1 MEIESHG
8 GRDFATRLNTGNIPQ
23 TFSRVGVS
31 KSRPPNAYGGTTA
44 LMGDI
49 ANDDT
54 AMISIENCHGGQ
66 DDDDGAEQP
75 NRDSGQTGRKEAS
88 RRHRTKTRSRNN
100 QDQHQS

>member
-1 MEIESHG
+1 MWPNRSVESKKYVWGATIGCKRGSKKLETMEIESHG

-44 LMGDI
+44 LIVDI

-54 AMISIENCHGGQ
+54 DMILTENGCGG
-66 DDDDGAEQP
+66 
-75 NRDSGQTGRKEAS
+75 
-88 RRHRTKTRSRNN
+88 RRR
-100 QDQHQS
+100 